1 MKAQEKPAPPGVTF
15 RHIGSLSTWL
25 ATALC
30 ITVLEGKEVRV
41 QPKYLLNVR
50 HKGCQEVVDI
60 FLSLFLETY
69 IRGVIHMEPLMME
82 SARLSRTLR
91 DDFIRAIAWG

>member
-50 HKGCQEVVDI
+50 HKGCQVVVDI

-69 IRGVIHMEPLMME
+69 IQGSDTHG
-82 SARLSRTLR
+82 TL
-91 DDFIRAIAWG
+91 DDGKCPAIQNIKG